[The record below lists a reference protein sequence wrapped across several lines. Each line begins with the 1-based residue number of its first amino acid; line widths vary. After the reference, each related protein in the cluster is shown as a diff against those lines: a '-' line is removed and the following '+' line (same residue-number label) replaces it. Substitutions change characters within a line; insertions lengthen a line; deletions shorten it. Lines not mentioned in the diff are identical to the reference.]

1 VRSQE
6 PRRDVSTPCPVCRIP
21 TKFATKKYVLHFRP
35 PTVAKKKWGCSA
47 TDSKCTCR
55 PIAHKATQRHAMAGG
70 WNGQVCTL
78 PYESYRTLRTSSPL
92 RGGRFLSAM
101 PSLSTAAHATSS
113 ETLLADKL
121 TECPLFE
128 SIDDS
133 DSLVVRCALAG
144 VQVKTAWTLIASAIF
159 AARTTSLLPT
169 AQASADAQVR
179 GHEQQQQQHGQR
191 PHAPSNV
198 FTCSSVRIITS
209 SRIIVV
215 INNKLLL
222 RFAFCASS

>member
-1 VRSQE
+1 
-6 PRRDVSTPCPVCRIP
+6 
-21 TKFATKKYVLHFRP
+21 
-35 PTVAKKKWGCSA
+35 
-47 TDSKCTCR
+47 
-55 PIAHKATQRHAMAGG
+55 
-70 WNGQVCTL
+70 
-78 PYESYRTLRTSSPL
+78 
-92 RGGRFLSAM
+92 M

-215 INNKLLL
+215 INNNYCCALHSALRADKATLEFLDLYRMDVLLEGCGA
-222 RFAFCASS
+222 RAG